1 MLYAQV
7 NNWFINTRARRWRPM
22 VEDLYS
28 DMQEADET
36 SGAKNSQ
43 ATPST
48 GNALESVDEMSQGAV
63 QEDSGG

>member
-1 MLYAQV
+1 
-7 NNWFINTRARRWRPM
+7 M